1 MAFQPGNKAAKGAA
15 KPPGRK
21 ASLTPQMER
30 FAREY
35 VVDLDGG
42 RAAIAA
48 GYKCSSRV
56 VAQTKASHLLRRP
69 DVAELVA
76 RLKREQADR
85 LEVKADDVLREL
97 LRLARVDIAEAFD
110 PVTGSL
116 KPIHDIPLEVR
127 RAIAAVEVDE
137 LFEGRGEDREQIG
150 YTRKVKF
157 WDKTR
162 ALELLGKHL
171 KLFVERHEVTVTDRA
186 AALARARARAAA
198 AATRPP
204 ATEAASPP

>member
-1 MAFQPGNKAAKGAA
+1 MGFQQGNKAGKGAA
-15 KPPGRK
+15 RPPGRR
-21 ASLTPQMER
+21 AGLTPQMER
-30 FAREY
+30 FCREY

-48 GYKCSSRV
+48 GYRCSSRV

-110 PVTGSL
+110 PVTGAL

-137 LFEGRGEDREQIG
+137 LFDGHGKDREHIG

-157 WDKTR
+157 WDKPR

-171 KLFVERHEVTVTDRA
+171 KLFVERHEVNIIDRA
-186 AALARARARAAA
+186 AALAKARARAAA
-198 AATRPP
+198 ATTPP
-204 ATEAASPP
+204 APGAASTP